1 MERFGGIL
9 FERAALRLDRLRAT
23 ARAGRIL
30 GFGMILSAVFPAGAA
45 ELLLRTDL
53 LPQPE
58 LGADGLWVQ
67 DWYQPTTG
75 DLREDLAAAA
85 REGKIL
91 ALFWEAAG
99 CQYCAQMHMTALRMP
114 EVRDYIT
121 DRFYAV
127 RLDRFGSLPII
138 DFDGHTQ
145 SERSIAALHRVQGTP
160 AVEFRLAD
168 GTEVFRLPGF
178 AEPVIFQAIFEYVH
192 TGGYLSDPVLDW
204 LRSREFLDPA

>member
-1 MERFGGIL
+1 MVGFGRIL
-9 FERAALRLDRLRAT
+9 FERAALGRDRLSAT

-30 GFGMILSAVFPAGAA
+30 GFGLILSAVFPAAAA
-45 ELLLRTDL
+45 ELLPQPDL

-58 LGADGLWVQ
+58 LGADGLWIQ
-67 DWYQPTTG
+67 DWYRPTTG
-75 DLREDLAAAA
+75 DLRQDLAAAA

-99 CQYCAQMHMTALRMP
+99 CQYCAQMHLTALRMP

-127 RLDRFGSLPII
+127 RLDRFGPIPII
-138 DFDGHTQ
+138 DFDGRSR
-145 SERSIAALHRVQGTP
+145 SERAIAVLHRVQGTP

-178 AEPVIFQAIFEYVH
+178 AQPVIFRAAFEYVY
-192 TGGYLSDPVLDW
+192 TGGYLSAPVLDW
-204 LRSREFLDPA
+204 LRSRNFLDPA